1 MAKILLIETATK
13 VCSAGIAGDNLMLSM
28 REDHSMQYSHSS
40 QLTTFVEE
48 VVKEAGL
55 TFKDLDAVAVSKG
68 PGSYTGLRIGVSV
81 AKGFCYGLD
90 IPLISVNTLYALAR
104 VASESLA
111 EKPDFFVPM
120 IDARRMEVY
129 NAVFD
134 KNLNP
139 LRETMAEIIEFDAL
153 KEFLQH
159 GKVALFGDGADKC
172 RETLTHPHA
181 IFADNIVPSVTG
193 MMDKAFEKF
202 NLQQFEDVAYFEP
215 FYLKDFVAGK
225 PRVKGLD

>member
-1 MAKILLIETATK
+1 MPNILLIETATK
-13 VCSAGIAGDNLMLSM
+13 VCSAGIARDKVMLSM

-40 QLTTFVEE
+40 QLTSFIDD

-90 IPLISVNTLYALAR
+90 IPLVSINTLYALAC
-104 VASESLA
+104 VARETLPQQ
-111 EKPDFFVPM
+111 PDFFVPM

-134 KNLNP
+134 TNLNP
-139 LRETMAEIIEFDAL
+139 IRETMAEIIEFDAL

-172 RETLTHPHA
+172 RETLNHPNA
-181 IFADNIVPSVTG
+181 VFADNIVPSVTG
-193 MMDKAFEKF
+193 MVDAAFEKF
-202 NLQQFEDVAYFEP
+202 SLSQFEDVAYFEP